1 VSGATTQPSFKG
13 PERAT
18 WIERL
23 TRSTCPGQLGPVG
36 TALLFVMNVL
46 LSMTL
51 AIAALTPLHVAHSGA
66 APLPPLQDGRRFDL
80 EQPTG
85 CHYAPGDEIPLY
97 RFFGGFQS
105 ELGRARVVAASGSR
119 LHLEIL
125 PETFVYP
132 PGRQG
137 FVTGSR
143 NGWLELDLGKTPTF
157 APGDILNVFE
167 NYQVIGKI
175 RLQRRGDGQ
184 PLVGRLTEYNDRGR
198 ELVDSGLDAFVGL
211 TVSEY
216 TVQSTLLLFSQDRSV
231 IALEV
236 GVLAAVF
243 LLEVALFARWR
254 LGLIAV
260 LGGALVRPFRRL
272 APSLRSGLRHALGL
286 ALAVPLSWFTGRFI
300 VAWIRNNPVLGASGR
315 WLPANA
321 WWLLSG
327 SMLLGWVVLWAVRRE
342 HLALWAWR
350 RMAFV
355 PRWWLPRLARV
366 AGSLVLALC
375 RWQRAPA
382 RHYELR
388 QRQVESWPSRLAGSV
403 TAYQFVAWMLHLF
416 VFWAFAYALT
426 GFMAADINV
435 ALGFLVPDD
444 SALQLPGMV
453 ITDPHSIVRWL
464 RATASNLGVLWR
476 TGPAAVTFEQATA
489 ITRFLI
495 YAAAIAGCM
504 IGYVHSVLKAFAW
517 TSIRNVDFTPLGWLT
532 AAMCYSPL
540 LGYVVWTVIPFP
552 LSPVPA
558 ITQGPLFYAMLVTEL
573 LLNVFYTMS
582 LYNMLTKFGVLVD
595 KGMVDSGF
603 YSMVRHPSY
612 TLEAFM
618 LIMVYARMLQTG
630 VAWLGVLVLCVL
642 YWLRSE
648 REDVFMTGSNPEY
661 ARYKEL
667 VPYKYIRGLV

>member
-1 VSGATTQPSFKG
+1 VNRPSDAQSDTVRT
-13 PERAT
+13 PWTER
-18 WIERL
+18 W
-23 TRSTCPGQLGPVG
+23 TRSSSPGKLGPVG

-51 AIAALTPLHVAHSGA
+51 AIAALTPLHVAHSTA
-66 APLPPLQDGRRFDL
+66 APLPPLEDGRRFDL

-85 CHYAPGDEIPLY
+85 CHYVPGDEIPLY

-105 ELGRARVVAASGSR
+105 ELGRARVTAASASR

-125 PETFVYP
+125 PKTFVYP

-143 NGWLELDLGKTPTF
+143 RGSFTLELGKTTTF
-157 APGDILNVFE
+157 VPGDVLNVFDD
-167 NYQVIGKI
+167 YQVIGKI
-175 RLQRRGDGQ
+175 RLERRAPGQ
-184 PLVGRLTEYNDRGR
+184 ALVGRLIEYNDRGR
-198 ELVDSGLDAFVGL
+198 ERLDSGPDGFAGL

-236 GVLAAVF
+236 GVLAAV
-243 LLEVALFARWR
+243 LMLEVVAFSRWR
-254 LGLIAV
+254 LGLVAV
-260 LGGALVRPFRRL
+260 LGRAVVSSFRRL
-272 APSLRSGLRHALGL
+272 GQRVRSGLGHALGFV
-286 ALAVPLSWFTGRFI
+286 LAVPLCWFAGRFI
-300 VAWIRNNPVLGASGR
+300 VAWVRNNPLLGAAGR
-315 WLPANA
+315 VLPENTG
-321 WWLLSG
+321 WLLSG
-327 SMLLGWVVLWAVRRE
+327 GMLLGWIVLWALRRE
-342 HLALWAWR
+342 HLGLWAWR

-355 PRWWLPRLARV
+355 PRWWLPKLARV
-366 AGSLVLALC
+366 VGTFVLALC
-375 RWQRAPA
+375 RWQRMPT
-382 RHYELR
+382 RRYERLER
-388 QRQVESWPSRLAGSV
+388 TVETWPSRLAQS
-403 TAYQFVAWMLHLF
+403 TRAYQLVAWTLHLF

-426 GFMAADINV
+426 GFMAADVNV
-435 ALGFLVPDD
+435 ALGYLIPDD
-444 SALQLPGMV
+444 NALKLPGMV
-453 ITDPHSIVRWL
+453 ITNPHSIARWV
-464 RATASNLGVLWR
+464 RATASNLGVLWH

-489 ITRFLI
+489 IIRFLI

-504 IGYVHSVLKAFAW
+504 IGYIHSVLKAFTW

-573 LLNVFYTMS
+573 LLNIFYTMS
-582 LYNMLTKFGVLVD
+582 LYNMFTKFGVLVD

-630 VAWLGVLVLCVL
+630 LPWLGVLVLCIL

-648 REDVFMTGSNPEY
+648 REDAFMTGSNPEY

-667 VPYKYIRGLV
+667 VPDKYIRGLV

>member
-1 VSGATTQPSFKG
+1 MTASADARRDTA
-13 PERAT
+13 RAT
-18 WIERL
+18 WTERL
-23 TRSTCPGQLGPVG
+23 TRSSSPGQLGPVG
-36 TALLFVMNVL
+36 TLLLFVMNVL

-51 AIAALTPLHVAHSGA
+51 AIAALTPLHVAHSTA
-66 APLPPLQDGRRFDL
+66 APLPPLENGRSFDL

-85 CHYAPGDEIPLY
+85 CHYVPGDEIPLY

-125 PETFVYP
+125 PKTFVYP

-137 FVTGSR
+137 FVTGNR
-143 NGWLELDLGKTPTF
+143 KGRLDLDLGKTPTF
-157 APGDILNVFE
+157 VPGDVLNVFE
-167 NYQVIGKI
+167 GYQVVGKI
-175 RLQRRGDGQ
+175 RLERKVEGQ
-184 PLVGRLTEYNDRGR
+184 PLVGRLLEYNDRGR
-198 ELVDSGLDAFVGL
+198 ELLDSGPDAFLGL

-231 IALEV
+231 MALEI
-236 GVLAAVF
+236 GVLASVL
-243 LLEVALFARWR
+243 LLEVLLFARWR

-260 LGGALVRPFRRL
+260 LGRAVVGSFRRL
-272 APSLRSGLRHALGL
+272 RQGTRSGLGHALGL
-286 ALAVPLSWFTGRFI
+286 GLAFPLSWFTGRFI
-300 VAWIRNNPVLGASGR
+300 VAWIRNNPLLGAWGR
-315 WLPANA
+315 ALPDSA

-327 SMLLGWVVLWAVRRE
+327 SMLLGWMVLWAVRRE

-350 RMAFV
+350 RMDFV
-355 PRWWLPRLARV
+355 PRRWLPRLARV
-366 AGSLVLALC
+366 AGSLVLGLY
-375 RWQRAPA
+375 RWQRTPA
-382 RHYELR
+382 RRYKLLAN
-388 QRQVESWPSRLAGSV
+388 QVGTWPSRLAGS
-403 TAYQFVAWMLHLF
+403 TPAYRLVAWTLHLF
-416 VFWAFAYALT
+416 VFWAFAHALT
-426 GFMAADINV
+426 GFMAADVNV
-435 ALGFLVPDD
+435 ALGFLIPDD
-444 SALQLPGMV
+444 SALKLPGMV
-453 ITDPHSIVRWL
+453 VTNPNSIVRWL
-464 RATASNLGVLWR
+464 RATASNLGVLWH

-489 ITRFLI
+489 IIRFLI

-504 IGYVHSVLKAFAW
+504 IGYVHSVLKAFSW

-552 LSPVPA
+552 LSQVPA
-558 ITQGPLFYAMLVTEL
+558 ITQGPLFYAMLVVEL
-573 LLNVFYTMS
+573 LLNIFYTMS
-582 LYNMLTKFGVLVD
+582 LYNMFTKFGVLVD

-630 VAWLGVLVLCVL
+630 LPWLGVLVLCAL

-648 REDVFMTGSNPEY
+648 REDAFMSGSNPEY

-667 VPYKYIRGLV
+667 VPHKYIRGLV